1 MRKSKKLLTL
11 MLSCALALCSAGVA
25 EPVTSVAVSAD
36 STSATY
42 DNTNQEE
49 SKASSDEPFQVFEI
63 YDAYSAVMATT
74 TTTTAIPYTTTTCT
88 VATTDHKPGEVKH
101 GPLNGIDV
109 SEHNGSINWS
119 KVKNTGQVDFAI
131 IRAGYGREMDQRDKR
146 FDYNIQNAQANY
158 IPCGV
163 YWFSYALSPEE
174 ALVEAETCYSMI
186 KDYNYQLPVYFDI
199 ETDDQWGLTAATCSA
214 MCEVFCKYMQDRGY
228 TAGIYSCASF
238 LETKVYH
245 TVRQKYEIWV
255 AEYGHS
261 VDHYTGSFRIW
272 QHSCTGILDGI
283 PEDVDLNYAYV
294 NYPELLGKQMCAVDV
309 TKPVAK
315 GIDVYEGSG
324 EINWNSVKKA
334 GYSFGIVRAGSGYDM
349 NAPDKLFEKNM
360 TGAKAA
366 GIQCGAYWQL
376 KSTTADGAKKEAEAF
391 YSFIKDQQFEYP
403 VYLDLTDPAIT
414 KSGLG
419 KSKLT
424 ELINAFCTTVENKE
438 YFVGI
443 RADESFIK
451 DKLDPSLCRR
461 YDVWLVN
468 QTSNPSLTYK
478 FGIWQKASVKV
489 SGVSGLVSIDNA
501 YKSYFSTIKDH
512 KLNGY

>member
-42 DNTNQEE
+42 DNTNQKE

-74 TTTTAIPYTTTTCT
+74 TTTTTIPYTTTTCT
-88 VATTDHKPGEVKH
+88 VATTDHKPGELKH

-309 TKPVAK
+309 NKPVAK

-349 NAPDKLFEKNM
+349 NAPDKLFEKSRTSPIAAFL
-360 TGAKAA
+360 TGSSGFLLSGSFSGFKSEKMYSSACVRVIPSAIMRSSA
-366 GIQCGAYWQL
+366 PSRISSGSL
-376 KSTTADGAKKEAEAF
+376 KRARACRSVSLADIMR
-391 YSFIKDQQFEYP
+391 S
-403 VYLDLTDPAIT
+403 
-414 KSGLG
+414 
-419 KSKLT
+419 
-424 ELINAFCTTVENKE
+424 LI
-438 YFVGI
+438 
-443 RADESFIK
+443 
-451 DKLDPSLCRR
+451 PSLNFNNLSLFERVDWAIPNLAAASDWDIPYSSIRRLMPCASSKTVRLLLCR
-461 YDVWLVN
+461 
-468 QTSNPSLTYK
+468 
-478 FGIWQKASVKV
+478 F
-489 SGVSGLVSIDNA
+489 SI
-501 YKSYFSTIKDH
+501 IE
-512 KLNGY
+512 